1 MGAKKTDYQKTVR
14 ACYLG
19 TITQSVVLNVTPI
32 LFLPLA
38 ACYGLSF
45 EQLGRLVLVNFVCQF
60 VSDLAFARP
69 VERWGIRPFVVG
81 GHACTALGLILF
93 SAAPLLFPNHIYFG
107 LLLATALFS
116 SGGGLLEL
124 LLNPIMSALPGDDT
138 ARRLSL
144 MHSCYGWG
152 HIAVALISTLLIFAL
167 GRERWFVVPLLWS
180 LLPLVNC
187 LNFARA
193 PLVQMIEEQ
202 QRTRLG
208 TLLRRPFFVLC
219 LGAMFF
225 NGAIEVTMSQWASS
239 FLEQSIGLPKVMGD
253 TLGVCMYA
261 AMMAVGRLLYAKFGQ
276 QVDVFR
282 LMLWG
287 AVLCGGC
294 YLVAGLSG
302 LPVFCLLACAACGFG
317 VSIMWPACV
326 AIAADTY
333 PLAGAS
339 MFALVSGFGDAGSA
353 IGPWG
358 VGMIADT
365 ASNGLQTGLAAAS
378 VFAIGMWICT
388 YYLRAHYRAERQV
401 TIGE

>member
-1 MGAKKTDYQKTVR
+1 
-14 ACYLG
+14 
-19 TITQSVVLNVTPI
+19 
-32 LFLPLA
+32 
-38 ACYGLSF
+38 
-45 EQLGRLVLVNFVCQF
+45 
-60 VSDLAFARP
+60 
-69 VERWGIRPFVVG
+69 
-81 GHACTALGLILF
+81 
-93 SAAPLLFPNHIYFG
+93 
-107 LLLATALFS
+107 
-116 SGGGLLEL
+116 
-124 LLNPIMSALPGDDT
+124 
-138 ARRLSL
+138 
-144 MHSCYGWG
+144 
-152 HIAVALISTLLIFAL
+152 
-167 GRERWFVVPLLWS
+167 
-180 LLPLVNC
+180 
-187 LNFARA
+187 
-193 PLVQMIEEQ
+193 
-202 QRTRLG
+202 
-208 TLLRRPFFVLC
+208 
-219 LGAMFF
+219 MFF

-317 VSIMWPACV
+317 VSIMWSACV

>member
-93 SAAPLLFPNHIYFG
+93 SATPLLFPNHIYFG

-208 TLLRRPFFVLC
+208 TLLCRPFLC
-219 LGAMFF
+219 S
-225 NGAIEVTMSQWASS
+225 VW
-239 FLEQSIGLPKVMGD
+239 
-253 TLGVCMYA
+253 
-261 AMMAVGRLLYAKFGQ
+261 GQ
-276 QVDVFR
+276 CSLTAQLR
-282 LMLWG
+282 SP
-287 AVLCGGC
+287 CR
-294 YLVAGLSG
+294 SG
-302 LPVFCLLACAACGFG
+302 HPVFL
-317 VSIMWPACV
+317 S
-326 AIAADTY
+326 
-333 PLAGAS
+333 S
-339 MFALVSGFGDAGSA
+339 QSGF
-353 IGPWG
+353 P
-358 VGMIADT
+358 
-365 ASNGLQTGLAAAS
+365 
-378 VFAIGMWICT
+378 
-388 YYLRAHYRAERQV
+388 R
-401 TIGE
+401 